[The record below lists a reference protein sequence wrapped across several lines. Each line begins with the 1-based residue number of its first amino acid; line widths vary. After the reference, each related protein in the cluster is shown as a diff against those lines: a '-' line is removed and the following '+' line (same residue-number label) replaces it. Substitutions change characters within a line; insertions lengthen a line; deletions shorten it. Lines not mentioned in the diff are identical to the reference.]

1 MPFPARRP
9 RRLRRTETLRRSL
22 GETRLHV
29 EQFIAPLFVI
39 AGRRQRKPI
48 ASLPGQSRHVG
59 NLALSYEKGGF
70 SGRVA
75 LNFHGRYMSEVGD
88 EAAEDVFYDDR
99 VQLDLAA
106 SHRIAR
112 GLRLFL
118 EVNNLTNEPLRC
130 YVGVPDRPIQE
141 EYYRWW
147 GTVGL
152 KWDF

>member
-1 MPFPARRP
+1 MALQS
-9 RRLRRTETLRRSL
+9 RLSFLP
-22 GETRLHV
+22 
-29 EQFIAPLFVI
+29 APLDGLGFFGNYTFTDSEAVFPDRE
-39 AGRRQRKPI
+39 GES

-75 LNFHGRYMSEVGD
+75 LNFHGKYISEVGD

-118 EVNNLTNEPLRC
+118 EVNNLTNEPLRY